1 MVTDD
6 LAVPTEESGGL
17 DDHQA
22 VQQLCLLHSHA
33 REQQSQLIGAA
44 QPWVLSQLALQD
56 EHLLAKG
63 QDLAVAIITE
73 QLGDQGSK
81 GREQH
86 EKQMPEHA
94 GRMTGL
100 DGEVSSGAGRLERGD
115 SGSPDHRD

>member
-1 MVTDD
+1 
-6 LAVPTEESGGL
+6 VPHPDTG
-17 DDHQA
+17 
-22 VQQLCLLHSHA
+22 
-33 REQQSQLIGAA
+33 EQQSQLLGAA
-44 QPWVLSQLALQD
+44 QTRALPQLTPED

>member
-1 MVTDD
+1 MPSPAIPAPEARSGWLPDVDD
-6 LAVPTEESGGL
+6 LGNW
-17 DDHQA
+17 
-22 VQQLCLLHSHA
+22 LL
-33 REQQSQLIGAA
+33 GAA
-44 QPWVLSQLALQD
+44 QPRGLPHLALQD

-94 GRMTGL
+94 GRMTGQ